1 MAHARWYGPG
11 LEHSH
16 DLISR
21 ENKKTGT
28 RHDHQAPSFL
38 QFSLRQKL
46 IHLWNIF
53 TIEIDVAQSACDI
66 NSVSGIQV
74 QLFTAVLLI
83 KLHQESIQGVNCS
96 LKR

>member
-1 MAHARWYGPG
+1 MQLHLPTASEGCWRMNATAYARWHGPG

-53 TIEIDVAQSACDI
+53 TIEIDVAQSACDSD
-66 NSVSGIQV
+66 SVSGIQV
-74 QLFTAVLLI
+74 
-83 KLHQESIQGVNCS
+83 SCS
-96 LKR
+96 PLSF